1 MKKIL
6 ILVALTAVAALALMS
21 TAAAGA
27 RDRNRD
33 RIPDKWEKR
42 HDLSL
47 KVVQTRRD
55 QDRDGLSNLG
65 EFRAGTDPRDRDS
78 DDDGIRDG
86 KERPGT
92 VKSFDGTT
100 LVISLFGGGTVEGR
114 VTAATEVTCRAEDA
128 ATTASRGS
136 GSDSGNRGNDDQG
149 DDHTQDRGGDRGDR
163 DDDQG
168 DDRGND
174 RGDPGDNQG
183 DDRGSGRD
191 DRDERSCPAGALKA
205 GAVVKEAELR
215 ATRDGLVYEEIEL
228 AA

>member
-1 MKKIL
+1 MKKIV

-21 TAAAGA
+21 TAAAGTS
-27 RDRNRD
+27 DRNRD

-55 QDRDGLSNLG
+55 QDRDGLDNLG

-114 VTAATEVTCRAEDA
+114 VTAATEVTCGAEDS
-128 ATTASRGS
+128 ATTASRVAAPAAGTTGTTTKATTARRTGQRPRRPRRQS
-136 GSDSGNRGNDDQG
+136 RRRPRQRPRRPRRALLSRRSPEGRRG
-149 DDHTQDRGGDRGDR
+149 REGGRAP
-163 DDDQG
+163 
-168 DDRGND
+168 
-174 RGDPGDNQG
+174 GDP
-183 DDRGSGRD
+183 
-191 DRDERSCPAGALKA
+191 
-205 GAVVKEAELR
+205 
-215 ATRDGLVYEEIEL
+215 
-228 AA
+228 